1 VPHFK
6 YTIKDQSGKTIT
18 SSADSK
24 NRDSLIDLLRKQGFT
39 IISLEEDQAAEIKTA
54 QLAKKVKLDDLVI
67 FTRQLSTMVEAGIPL
82 VNVLDILSQQ
92 IEKKGFAAIIKKIRD
107 DVETGSSFSQ
117 SLAKHPRIFSTLYI
131 NMVKAGESSGMLD
144 EILNRVATYLEKTSA
159 LQRKVKSA
167 MVYPI
172 AVISISI
179 GITIFLLVKVVPT
192 FQGIFDMLGGDLPL
206 PTQLLILVS
215 DILRKW
221 FVAGVISLFVL
232 IFACARYAKTEKGKL
247 LFDRLVLKLPIFGNL
262 IRKVSV
268 AKFSR
273 TLSTLVKSGVPILSS
288 LDIVAKT
295 AGNKIVE
302 AAVNDSKKAVREG
315 KNLAEPLSKS
325 PVFPPMVVRMIS
337 VGEQAGELEK
347 MLSKIADFY
356 DEQVDAAVAGLTSII
371 EPMIIMFLGV
381 VVGGIVLSIFMPIFK
396 ITEIIGG

>member
-1 VPHFK
+1 MQNFK
-6 YTIKDQSGKTIT
+6 YTVKNSEGKTING
-18 SSADSK
+18 SADAK
-24 NRDSLIDLLRKQGFT
+24 TRENLIEQLRKQDFT
-39 IISLEEDQAAEIKTA
+39 IIFIKEDTTVQEKSVTA
-54 QLAKKVKLDDLVI
+54 AKKVKLDDLVM
-67 FTRQLSTMVEAGIPL
+67 FSRQLATMVEAGIPL
-82 VNVLDILSQQ
+82 VSVLDILSQQ
-92 IEKKGFAAIIKKIRD
+92 LENKAFGEIIKKIRD

-117 SLAKHPRIFSTLYI
+117 ALAKHPRIFSSLYI

-144 EILNRVATYLEKTSA
+144 EILNRVSVYLEKTAS

-172 AVISISI
+172 AVITISI

-192 FQGIFDMLGGDLPL
+192 FKGIFDMLGGSLPL
-206 PTQLLILVS
+206 PTQILLAVS
-215 DILRKW
+215 DFLRKW
-221 FVAGVISLFVL
+221 FLYSVVGL
-232 IFACARYAKTEKGKL
+232 IVFIIAVARYIKTERGKEV
-247 LFDRLVLKLPIFGNL
+247 FDAIILKLPVFGGI

-273 TLSTLVKSGVPILSS
+273 TFSTLVKSGVPILSS

-295 AGNKIVE
+295 SGNKIVE
-302 AAVNDSKKAVREG
+302 KAVKNAKKAVQEG

-356 DEQVDAAVAGLTSII
+356 DEQVDAAVDGLTSLI
-371 EPMIIMFLGV
+371 EPMIILFLGV
-381 VVGGIVLSIFMPIFK
+381 IVGGIVLAIFMPIFK
-396 ITEIIGG
+396 ITELIG

>member
-1 VPHFK
+1 MPHFK
-6 YTIKDQSGKTIT
+6 YTVKDQSGKTVTASIE
-18 SSADSK
+18 SQSRESA
-24 NRDSLIDLLRKQGFT
+24 IELLRKKQFT
-39 IISLEEDQAAEIKTA
+39 IIALQEDAVSEVKAA
-54 QLAKKVKLDDLVI
+54 QFAKKVKLDDLVI
-67 FTRQLSTMVEAGIPL
+67 FSRQLSTMVEAGIPL

-92 IEKKGFAAIIKKIRD
+92 IEKKGFAAIVKKIRD

-117 SLAKHPRIFSTLYI
+117 ALSKHPGVFSTLYI

-179 GITIFLLVKVVPT
+179 AITIFLLVKVVPT
-192 FQGIFDMLGGDLPL
+192 FQGIFDMLGGGLPL
-206 PTQLLILVS
+206 PTQILILIS
-215 DILRKW
+215 DIMRKW
-221 FVAGVISLFVL
+221 FIFGLISIIVL
-232 IFACARYAKTEKGKL
+232 IFALNRYAKTEKGKL
-247 LFDRLVLKLPIFGNL
+247 FFDSLVLKLPVFGDL

-273 TLSTLVKSGVPILSS
+273 TLSTLVKSGVPILGS

-295 AGNKIVE
+295 SGNKVVE
-302 AAVNDSKKAVREG
+302 VAVNNSKKAVREG

-325 PVFPPMVVRMIS
+325 AVFPPMVVRMIS

-371 EPMIIMFLGV
+371 EPMIILFLGV
-381 VVGGIVLSIFMPIFK
+381 IVGGIVLSIFMPIFK
-396 ITEIIGG
+396 ITEIIGR

>member
-1 VPHFK
+1 MPHFK
-6 YTIKDQSGKTIT
+6 YTVKDTVGKTIT

-24 NRDSLIDLLRKQGFT
+24 NRDSLIELLRKQGLT
-39 IISLEEDQAAEIKTA
+39 IISLEEDKDAEVKTA

-67 FTRQLSTMVEAGIPL
+67 FSRQLSTMVEAGIPL
-82 VNVLDILSQQ
+82 VNVLDVLSQQ
-92 IEKKGFAAIIKKIRD
+92 IEKKGFAAVIKKIRD

-117 SLAKHPRIFSTLYI
+117 ALTKHPRIFSSLYI
-131 NMVKAGESSGMLD
+131 NLVKAGESSGMLD

-159 LQRKVKSA
+159 LQRKVKTA

-179 GITIFLLVKVVPT
+179 AITIFLLVKVVPT
-192 FQGIFDMLGGDLPL
+192 FQGIFDMLGGSLPL
-206 PTQLLILVS
+206 PTQILIFVS
-215 DILRKW
+215 NILRKW
-221 FVAGVISLFVL
+221 FLFGFIGVVVL
-232 IFACARYAKTEKGKL
+232 VIALKRYAMTEGGKL
-247 LFDRLVLKLPIFGNL
+247 FFDRLILKLPVFGD
-262 IRKVSV
+262 IVRKVSV

-295 AGNKIVE
+295 AGNKVVE
-302 AAVNDSKKAVREG
+302 MAVNDSKKAVREG
-315 KNLAEPLSKS
+315 KNLATPLSKS

-356 DEQVDAAVAGLTSII
+356 DEQVDSAVASLTSII
-371 EPMIIMFLGV
+371 EPMIILFLGV

>member
-1 VPHFK
+1 MPHFK
-6 YTIKDQSGKTIT
+6 YTVKDTVGKTIT

-24 NRDSLIDLLRKQGFT
+24 NRDSLIELLRKQGLT
-39 IISLEEDQAAEIKTA
+39 IISLEEDKDAEVKTA

-67 FTRQLSTMVEAGIPL
+67 FSRQLSTMVEAGIPL
-82 VNVLDILSQQ
+82 VNVLDVLSQQ
-92 IEKKGFAAIIKKIRD
+92 IEKKGFAAVIKKIRD

-117 SLAKHPRIFSTLYI
+117 ALTKHPRIFSSLYI
-131 NMVKAGESSGMLD
+131 NLVKAGESSGMLD

-159 LQRKVKSA
+159 LQRKVKTA

-179 GITIFLLVKVVPT
+179 AITIFLLVKVVPT
-192 FQGIFDMLGGDLPL
+192 FQGIFDMLGGSLPL
-206 PTQLLILVS
+206 PTQILIFVS
-215 DILRKW
+215 NILRKW
-221 FVAGVISLFVL
+221 FLFGFIGVVIL
-232 IFACARYAKTEKGKL
+232 IIALKRYAMTEGGKL
-247 LFDRLVLKLPIFGNL
+247 FFDRLILKLPVFGD
-262 IRKVSV
+262 IVRKVSV

-295 AGNKIVE
+295 AGNKVVE
-302 AAVNDSKKAVREG
+302 LAVNDSKKAVREG
-315 KNLAEPLSKS
+315 KNLADPLSKS
-325 PVFPPMVVRMIS
+325 KVFPPMVVRMIA

-356 DEQVDAAVAGLTSII
+356 DEQVDSAVASLTSII
-371 EPMIIMFLGV
+371 EPMIILFLGV

>member
-1 VPHFK
+1 MPHFK
-6 YTIKDQSGKTIT
+6 YIVKDQSGKTAA
-18 SSADSK
+18 SSVESQ
-24 NRDSLIDLLRKQGFT
+24 NRDSAIELLRKQGLT
-39 IISLEEDQAAEIKTA
+39 IISLDEGKVSGAKVEQF
-54 QLAKKVKLDDLVI
+54 AKKVKLDDLVI
-67 FTRQLSTMVEAGIPL
+67 FSRQLSTMVEAGIPL

-107 DVETGSSFSQ
+107 DVEAGSSFSQ
-117 SLAKHPRIFSTLYI
+117 ALTRHPGVFSTLYI
-131 NMVKAGESSGMLD
+131 NMVRAGESSGMLD

-167 MVYPI
+167 MVYPV

-179 GITIFLLVKVVPT
+179 VITIFLLVKVVPT

-206 PTQLLILVS
+206 PTQILILVS
-215 DILRKW
+215 SILRKW
-221 FVAGVISLFVL
+221 FIFGLISIIVL
-232 IFACARYAKTEKGKL
+232 IIAITRYAKTEKGKL
-247 LFDRLVLKLPIFGNL
+247 LFDGLILKLPVFGDL
-262 IRKVSV
+262 VRKVSV

-273 TLSTLVKSGVPILSS
+273 TLSTLVKSGVPILGS

-295 AGNKIVE
+295 SGNKVVE
-302 AAVNDSKKAVREG
+302 VAVNNSKNAVREG

-325 PVFPPMVVRMIS
+325 AVFPPMVVRMIS

-347 MLSKIADFY
+347 MLGKIADFY

-371 EPMIIMFLGV
+371 EPMIILFLGI

-396 ITEIIGG
+396 ITEIIGR

>member
-1 VPHFK
+1 MPDFK
-6 YTIKDQSGKTIT
+6 YIVKDQTGKTTT
-18 SSADSK
+18 SSVESQ
-24 NRDSLIDLLRKQGFT
+24 NRDSAIELLRKKGFT
-39 IISLEEDQAAEIKTA
+39 IISLQENKTA
-54 QLAKKVKLDDLVI
+54 KSKAVQFAKKVKLDDLVI
-67 FTRQLSTMVEAGIPL
+67 FSRQLSTMVEAGIPL

-117 SLAKHPRIFSTLYI
+117 ALTRHPGVFSTLYI
-131 NMVKAGESSGMLD
+131 NMVRAGESSGMLD

-179 GITIFLLVKVVPT
+179 AITIFLLVKVVPT
-192 FQGIFDMLGGDLPL
+192 FQGIFDMLGGGLPL
-206 PTQLLILVS
+206 PTQILILVS
-215 DILRKW
+215 NILRKW
-221 FVAGVISLFVL
+221 FLFGFISVVVL
-232 IFACARYAKTEKGKL
+232 IVGLTRYAKTEKGKL
-247 LFDRLVLKLPIFGNL
+247 FFDGLILKLPVFGDL
-262 IRKVSV
+262 VRKVSV

-273 TLSTLVKSGVPILSS
+273 TLSTLVKSGVPILGS

-295 AGNKIVE
+295 SGNKVVE
-302 AAVNDSKKAVREG
+302 VAVYNSKKAVREG

-325 PVFPPMVVRMIS
+325 AVFPPMVVRMIS

-371 EPMIIMFLGV
+371 EPMIILFLGV

-396 ITEIIGG
+396 ITEIIGR

>member
-1 VPHFK
+1 MPDFK
-6 YTIKDQSGKTIT
+6 YIVKDQTGKTTT
-18 SSADSK
+18 SSVESQ
-24 NRDSLIDLLRKQGFT
+24 NRDSAIELLRKKGFT
-39 IISLEEDQAAEIKTA
+39 IISLQENKTA
-54 QLAKKVKLDDLVI
+54 KSKAVQFAKKVKLDDLVI
-67 FTRQLSTMVEAGIPL
+67 FSRQLSTMVEAGIPL

-107 DVETGSSFSQ
+107 DVEAGSSFSQ
-117 SLAKHPRIFSTLYI
+117 ALTRHPGVFSTLYI
-131 NMVKAGESSGMLD
+131 NMVRAGESSGMLD

-179 GITIFLLVKVVPT
+179 AITIFLLVKVVPT
-192 FQGIFDMLGGDLPL
+192 FQGIFDMLGGGLPL
-206 PTQLLILVS
+206 PTQILILVS
-215 DILRKW
+215 NILRKW
-221 FVAGVISLFVL
+221 FLFGFISVVVL
-232 IFACARYAKTEKGKL
+232 IVGLTRYAKTEKGKL
-247 LFDRLVLKLPIFGNL
+247 FFDGLILKLPVFGDL
-262 IRKVSV
+262 VRKVSV

-273 TLSTLVKSGVPILSS
+273 TLSTLVKSGVPILGS

-295 AGNKIVE
+295 SGNKVVE
-302 AAVNDSKKAVREG
+302 VAVYNSKKAVREG

-325 PVFPPMVVRMIS
+325 AVFPPMVVRMIS

-371 EPMIIMFLGV
+371 EPMIILFLGV

-396 ITEIIGG
+396 ITEIIGR

>member
-1 VPHFK
+1 MPHFK
-6 YTIKDQSGKTIT
+6 YTVKDASGNTVN

-24 NRDSLIDLLRKQGFT
+24 NRDGLIDMLRKQGFT
-39 IISLEEDQAAEIKTA
+39 IIALEEDKASEVRIA
-54 QLAKKVKLDDLVI
+54 QFAKKVKLDDLVI
-67 FTRQLSTMVEAGIPL
+67 FSRQLSTMVEAGIPL

-92 IEKKGFAAIIKKIRD
+92 IEKKGFAAVVKKIRD

-117 SLAKHPRIFSTLYI
+117 ALAKHPRIFSVLYI

-144 EILNRVATYLEKTSA
+144 EILNRVASYLEKSSA

-167 MVYPI
+167 MVYPV

-179 GITIFLLVKVVPT
+179 AITVFLLVKVVPT
-192 FQGIFDMLGGDLPL
+192 FQGIFNMLGGDLPL
-206 PTQLLILVS
+206 PTQILILIS

-221 FVAGVISLFVL
+221 FVPGFVSIVILAVVL
-232 IFACARYAKTEKGKL
+232 ARYAKTEKGKVF
-247 LFDRLVLKLPIFGNL
+247 FDGITLKLPVFGDL
-262 IRKVSV
+262 VRKVSV

-288 LDIVAKT
+288 LEIVAKT

-302 AAVNDSKKAVREG
+302 AAVNNSKKAVREG

-356 DEQVDAAVAGLTSII
+356 DEQVDSAVAGMTSII
-371 EPMIIMFLGV
+371 EPMIILFLGV

-396 ITEIIGG
+396 ITEIIGR

>member
-1 VPHFK
+1 MPHFK
-6 YTIKDQSGKTIT
+6 YTAKDQSGKTVTASIE
-18 SSADSK
+18 SQSRESA
-24 NRDSLIDLLRKQGFT
+24 IELLRKKQFT
-39 IISLEEDQAAEIKTA
+39 IISLQENAASEVKA
-54 QLAKKVKLDDLVI
+54 AKFAKKVKLDDLVI
-67 FTRQLSTMVEAGIPL
+67 FSRQLSTMVEAGIPL

-117 SLAKHPRIFSTLYI
+117 ALTRHPGIFSTLYI

-179 GITIFLLVKVVPT
+179 AITIFLLVKVVPT
-192 FQGIFDMLGGDLPL
+192 FQGIFDMLGGGLPM
-206 PTQLLILVS
+206 PTQILILVS
-215 DILRKW
+215 NMMRKW
-221 FVAGVISLFVL
+221 FVFGLISIIVL
-232 IFACARYAKTEKGKL
+232 IFALNRYAKTEKGKL
-247 LFDRLVLKLPIFGNL
+247 FFDNLVLKLPVFGDL
-262 IRKVSV
+262 VRKVSV

-273 TLSTLVKSGVPILSS
+273 TLSTLVKSGVPILGS

-295 AGNKIVE
+295 SGNKVVE
-302 AAVNDSKKAVREG
+302 VAVNNSKKAVREG

-325 PVFPPMVVRMIS
+325 AVFPPMVVRMIS

-371 EPMIIMFLGV
+371 EPMIILFLGV
-381 VVGGIVLSIFMPIFK
+381 IVGGIVLSIFLPIFK
-396 ITEIIGG
+396 ITEIIGR